1 MPAMAV
7 TVVFAVLM
15 VSGSGAFRVSAFSAF
30 VASVIRAVCVHVS
43 GRR

>member
-1 MPAMAV
+1 MLAVAV

-15 VSGSGAFRVSAFSAF
+15 VSGIGSVCVSAFSAF

-43 GRR
+43 ARR